1 MTHRPQSHAQ
11 AADETH
17 RSHCANTPVIPCG
30 ESVDVSRPAPVAA
43 PLESEPPEVAVGAI
57 VSPLG
62 QLTPQERAV
71 LDALAARSGRVVSRS
86 ELARAV
92 GVADLS
98 ERRCDSLV
106 VAVRRAVGAERVVTV
121 RRRGWMLVAA

>member
-1 MTHRPQSHAQ
+1 M
-11 AADETH
+11 
-17 RSHCANTPVIPCG
+17 
-30 ESVDVSRPAPVAA
+30 
-43 PLESEPPEVAVGAI
+43 
-57 VSPLG
+57 
-62 QLTPQERAV
+62 

>member
-1 MTHRPQSHAQ
+1 
-11 AADETH
+11 
-17 RSHCANTPVIPCG
+17 
-30 ESVDVSRPAPVAA
+30 
-43 PLESEPPEVAVGAI
+43 VGAI
-57 VSPLG
+57 VSALG

>member
-1 MTHRPQSHAQ
+1 M
-11 AADETH
+11 
-17 RSHCANTPVIPCG
+17 
-30 ESVDVSRPAPVAA
+30 SRPAPVTAA
-43 PLESEPPEVAVGAI
+43 PATEPPEGVVGGAFP
-57 VSPLG
+57 PLG
-62 QLTPQERAV
+62 PLTPQERAV

-106 VAVRRAVGAERVVTV
+106 VAVRRAVGADRVLTV
-121 RRRGWMLVAA
+121 RRRGWMLVDAA

>member
-1 MTHRPQSHAQ
+1 M
-11 AADETH
+11 
-17 RSHCANTPVIPCG
+17 
-30 ESVDVSRPAPVAA
+30 
-43 PLESEPPEVAVGAI
+43 GAI
-57 VSPLG
+57 VSALG

>member
-1 MTHRPQSHAQ
+1 
-11 AADETH
+11 
-17 RSHCANTPVIPCG
+17 
-30 ESVDVSRPAPVAA
+30 
-43 PLESEPPEVAVGAI
+43 VGDL

-62 QLTPQERAV
+62 HLTQQERAV
-71 LDALAARSGRVVSRS
+71 LDALVARSGRVVSRS

-121 RRRGWMLVAA
+121 RRRGWMLIAA

>member
-1 MTHRPQSHAQ
+1 M
-11 AADETH
+11 
-17 RSHCANTPVIPCG
+17 
-30 ESVDVSRPAPVAA
+30 SRPAPVEMI
-43 PLESEPPEVAVGAI
+43 PESEPPGVTSGGRPH
-57 VSPLG
+57 PLG
-62 QLTPQERAV
+62 PLTPQERAV
-71 LDALAARSGRVVSRS
+71 LDALMARSGRVVSRS

-121 RRRGWMLVAA
+121 RRRGWMLIAA